1 MGTFN
6 YNSLNE
12 EQERIIKLAM
22 ETAQKLKDVG
32 MDSEAQILMRKVYNK
47 INSLLIVNL

>member
-1 MGTFN
+1 MESCY
-6 YNSLNE
+6 YNGLDE
-12 EQERIIKLAM
+12 EKKEIIKLAL
-22 ETAQKLKDVG
+22 ETVQKLKDVG